1 MTTYKYITDTVV
13 AVFDDDGV
21 CRSSG
26 LAEALVPEGVTPE
39 PADPQLVPVPPPTL
53 VEQILASPTDLAILK
68 QALGL

>member
-39 PADPQLVPVPPPTL
+39 PADPQLVPAPPPTL
-53 VEQILASPTDLAILK
+53 VEQILASPADLAVLK